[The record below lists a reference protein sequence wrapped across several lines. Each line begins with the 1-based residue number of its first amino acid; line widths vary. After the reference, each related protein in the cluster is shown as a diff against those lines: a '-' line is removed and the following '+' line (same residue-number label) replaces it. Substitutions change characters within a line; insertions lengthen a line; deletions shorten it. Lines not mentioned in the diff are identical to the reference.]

1 MATSRFIIQWVGTRY
16 DMVRPNIKTR
26 ANSLG
31 YSKKQMRNKKLVNA
45 AIFI

>member
-31 YSKKQMRNKKLVNA
+31 YSKKQMRNKKVDNTKL
-45 AIFI
+45 FM